1 MQLEKYWHWMKRIS
15 MNNYEDQIK
24 NYIEMEKAVL
34 TSLSPADISNVM
46 NVLESARLKGNRVF
60 ICGNGGS
67 ASTASH
73 FECDFNKGISYEQQ
87 VKYDFECLSDNVPMM
102 MAIANDI
109 GYDDIFVVPLR
120 NKLKAGDIVIGISG
134 SGNSEN
140 VIKAIEYGNNAG
152 AETIALVGYDGGR
165 LKKIAKYYIHVN
177 VNNMQIV
184 EDIHLVLD
192 HMMMFILSGNECHR

>member
-1 MQLEKYWHWMKRIS
+1 MQ
-15 MNNYEDQIK
+15 NYERQIK
-24 NYIEMEKAVL
+24 NYIKSEKEAL
-34 TSLSPADISNVM
+34 QNLPIEDINMVM
-46 NVLESARLKGNRVF
+46 NILEDARLSRKRIF

-73 FECDFNKGISYEQQ
+73 FECDFNKGISYDQKL
-87 VKYDFECLSDNVPMM
+87 KYDFECLSDNVPMM

-120 NKLKAGDIVIGISG
+120 NKLKSGDIVIGISG

-140 VIKAIEYGNNAG
+140 VIKAIEYGNEIG
-152 AETIALVGYDGGR
+152 AETVALVGYDGGK
-165 LKKIAKYYIHVN
+165 LKEIAKHHVHVN

-192 HMMMFILSGNECHR
+192 HMMMFILSGCADVRI

>member
-1 MQLEKYWHWMKRIS
+1 MQ
-15 MNNYEDQIK
+15 NYEKQIK
-24 NYIEMEKAVL
+24 SYIEMEKEAL
-34 TSLSPADISNVM
+34 QNLPIEDINIVM
-46 NVLESARLKGNRVF
+46 NILENARLNRRRIF

-73 FECDFNKGISYEQQ
+73 FECDFNKGISYDQN

-120 NKLKAGDIVIGISG
+120 NKLKYGDVVIGVSG

-140 VIKAIEYGNNAG
+140 VIKAIEYGNEVG
-152 AETIALVGYDGGR
+152 AETIALVGYDGGK
-165 LKKIAKYYIHVN
+165 LKEIAKHHIHVS

-184 EDIHLVLD
+184 EDIHLTLD
-192 HMMMFILSGNECHR
+192 HMMTFVLSGMCGC